1 MTRSMLLA
9 NVIFPAPSAA
19 YFATI
24 FFPLAGVLALTTEFA
39 VFARFQRGVMSRFRI
54 LGVVVVVNLFSW
66 SVGLA
71 LSFFLP
77 SGLVPKLAD
86 AGDRQVS
93 IITQGPHWGTLAIL
107 SFFWA
112 CLLSI
117 ALEYAALRLLR
128 RRRPLENAAL
138 CVGLANVA
146 SYCVIGAVASVYLYF
161 DLF

>member
-1 MTRSMLLA
+1 MTRKMLLA

-19 YFATI
+19 YVATI
-24 FFPLAGVLALTTEFA
+24 FFPLSGVLALAAEFA
-39 VFARFQRGVMSRFRI
+39 VFAHFQCGVMSRFRI
-54 LGVVVVVNLFSW
+54 LGLVVGVNLVSW
-66 SVGLA
+66 LVGLV

-86 AGDRQVS
+86 AGDRRNY
-93 IITQGPHWGTLAIL
+93 ITTQGPHWGTLAIL

-112 CLLSI
+112 CLLSFG
-117 ALEYAALRLLR
+117 LEYAALRLLR
-128 RRRPLENAAL
+128 RLLRLRNVAL

-146 SYCVIGAVASVYLYF
+146 SYCVIGAVVAVYLYF